1 MFWKEMYGSIKTTF
15 WYREHFFLYTK
26 QKTLFYAECKLGDLN
41 ANWIP
46 ILSVSIFAS
55 YNFTPLV
62 SVPTDCMSK
71 MSSQCIYS
79 TNRMVP
85 LYFLFLYSCNLI
97 AVYISTHTS
106 SFLYN
111 LWIRNN
117 CDVLF
122 LSYFACTILT
132 LVIDTREYFG

>member
-1 MFWKEMYGSIKTTF
+1 MIYYTSNIYIYIYFVPYLRMYLYELRIVYVLKRNVRFNKDYFLIQGTL
-15 WYREHFFLYTK
+15 FLYTK

-79 TNRMVP
+79 TIRMVP

-97 AVYISTHTS
+97 AV
-106 SFLYN
+106 
-111 LWIRNN
+111 
-117 CDVLF
+117 
-122 LSYFACTILT
+122 
-132 LVIDTREYFG
+132 

>member
-1 MFWKEMYGSIKTTF
+1 MIYYTSKVYIYFVAYLRMYLYELRIVYVLKRNVRFNKDYFLIQGTL
-15 WYREHFFLYTK
+15 FLYTK

-97 AVYISTHTS
+97 AVY
-106 SFLYN
+106 N
-111 LWIRNN
+111 
-117 CDVLF
+117 
-122 LSYFACTILT
+122 
-132 LVIDTREYFG
+132 